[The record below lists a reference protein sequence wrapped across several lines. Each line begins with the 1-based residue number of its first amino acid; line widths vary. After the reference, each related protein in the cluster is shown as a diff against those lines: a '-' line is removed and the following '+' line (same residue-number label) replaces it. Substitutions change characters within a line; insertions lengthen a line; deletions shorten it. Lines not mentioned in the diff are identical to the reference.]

1 MEANM
6 LDTVTQAIAAASAAG
21 AQQVGT
27 AMISDLYKGLKA
39 MLIKKFGA
47 KSDVADAVEKLEK
60 KPDSKGRVET
70 LAEEV
75 QAAKADKDQD
85 ILVAA
90 EKLLAALRE
99 QPGGSQIIQ
108 NVAVGER
115 GAFVTGNVGKNIVTG
130 DGNTV
135 L

>member
-1 MEANM
+1 MEANA

-39 MLIKKFGA
+39 LLVKKFGA
-47 KSDVADAVEKLEK
+47 KSDVTEAVEKLEK
-60 KPDSKGRVET
+60 KPDSPARKAAV
-70 LAEEV
+70 AEEV

-85 ILVAA
+85 IVKAA
-90 EKLLAALRE
+90 EKLLTALRE
-99 QPGGSQIIQ
+99 QPGGEQIIQ
-108 NVAVGER
+108 GVAVGER
-115 GAFVTGNVGKNIVTG
+115 GVFVAGNVGKNIVTG

>member
-1 MEANM
+1 MEANA

-39 MLIKKFGA
+39 LLVKKFGA
-47 KSDVADAVEKLEK
+47 KSDVSDAVEKLEK
-60 KPDSKGRVET
+60 KPDSPARKAAV
-70 LAEEV
+70 AEEV

-85 ILVAA
+85 IVKAA
-90 EKLLAALRE
+90 EKLLSAIRE
-99 QPGGSQIIQ
+99 QPGGEQIIQ
-108 NVAVGER
+108 GVTVGER
-115 GAFVTGNVGKNIVTG
+115 GVFVTGTVGKNIVTG
-130 DGNTV
+130 DGNAV